1 MTLFCYF
8 SFYHYFLL
16 LLATIARFFLLK
28 IEIYPNKNLIICG
41 MELRLQIRVIYGAK
55 YLADTFFFCSCS
67 ILFLLHFYILL
78 SFFLPATSIASSM
91 YEITCACVCMY
102 VCVPVCKGARASF
115 LEYICKLVCTF
126 HNFFVLSNLK

>member
-1 MTLFCYF
+1 MFCYF

-16 LLATIARFFLLK
+16 LLATIARVFLLK
-28 IEIYPNKNLIICG
+28 IEIYPNKNLVICG

-67 ILFLLHFYILL
+67 LLFLLHFYILL

-102 VCVPVCKGARASF
+102 MCPCV
-115 LEYICKLVCTF
+115 
-126 HNFFVLSNLK
+126 